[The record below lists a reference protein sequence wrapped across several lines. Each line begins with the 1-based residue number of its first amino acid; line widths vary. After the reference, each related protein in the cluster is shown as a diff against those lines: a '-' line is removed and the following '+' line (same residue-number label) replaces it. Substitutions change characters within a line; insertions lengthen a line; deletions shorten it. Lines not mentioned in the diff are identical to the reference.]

1 MSGHTFDLSLSEK
14 YQINASLAKEMK
26 FSLNIRFAHRNIE
39 KNRQLQLQ
47 ESCQ

>member
-26 FSLNIRFAHRNIE
+26 FSLNINIE